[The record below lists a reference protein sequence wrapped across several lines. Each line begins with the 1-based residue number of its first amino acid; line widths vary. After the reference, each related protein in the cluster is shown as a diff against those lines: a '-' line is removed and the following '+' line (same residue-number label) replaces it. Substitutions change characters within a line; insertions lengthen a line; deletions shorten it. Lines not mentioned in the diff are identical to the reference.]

1 VRYSSPDFYKYK
13 SLMANLKEV
22 KQRINSV
29 ISTQQITKAMKMV
42 SAAKLRRAQD
52 KIIQMRPFSQKL
64 TTILNNVS
72 AASEG
77 NTDLVYAEKRE
88 VKKVLLV
95 PITSDKGLCGAFN
108 TNVIKATNL
117 AIREQFAGAEVTI
130 MPVGKKSFEYYKK
143 SKYAL
148 IDQYSTLFHDLSIE
162 NIRIAANHAMDA
174 FVAGEF
180 DQVFLVFNEFKNV
193 ATQIIRTE
201 QFLPMAP
208 VENEG
213 ATTETDY
220 ILEPS
225 REFIIEEL
233 VPKALR
239 VQFYKA
245 ILESNASEHGARMTA
260 MDKATENA
268 GDLLKELKLMYNR
281 TRQAA
286 ITNEIL
292 EIVAGA
298 EALGGK

>member
-1 VRYSSPDFYKYK
+1 
-13 SLMANLKEV
+13 MANLKEV

-29 ISTQQITKAMKMV
+29 ISTQQITRAMKMV

-64 TTILNNVS
+64 TAILNNVS

-77 NTDLVYAEKRE
+77 STDLVYAEMRE
-88 VKKVLLV
+88 VKRVLLV

-108 TNVIKATNL
+108 SNVIKATNL
-117 AIREQFAGAEVTI
+117 GVKELFGGAAVSVLPI
-130 MPVGKKSFEYYKK
+130 GKKALEYYKK
-143 SKYAL
+143 SNFTL
-148 IDQYSTLFHDLSIE
+148 IDRYSTLFQDLSFE
-162 NIRIAANHAMDA
+162 NVREAANYVMDA
-174 FVAGEF
+174 FVEGEY
-180 DQVFLVFNEFKNV
+180 DQVILVFNEFKNV
-193 ATQIIRTE
+193 ATQIVRME

-208 VENEG
+208 TEAE
-213 ATTETDY
+213 ATGTETDY

-239 VQFYKA
+239 TQFFKA
-245 ILESNASEHGARMTA
+245 VLESNASEHGARMTA

>member
-1 VRYSSPDFYKYK
+1 MTSPDFYKYN

-77 NTDLVYAEKRE
+77 NTDLVFAEKRE

-95 PITSDKGLCGAFN
+95 AITSDKGLCGAFN

-117 AIREQFAGAEVTI
+117 TIREQFAGAEVTV
-130 MPVGKKSFEYYKK
+130 MPIGKKAFEFYKK
-143 SKYAL
+143 SKFPV
-148 IDQYSTLFHDLSIE
+148 IDQYSTLFHNLSFE
-162 NIRIAANHAMDA
+162 NVREAANYAMDG
-174 FVAGEF
+174 FVDGEF
-180 DQVFLVFNEFKNV
+180 DQVVLVFNEFKNV
-193 ATQIIRTE
+193 ATQIIRAE
-201 QFLPMAP
+201 QFLPLAP
-208 VENEG
+208 VQDEV

-239 VQFYKA
+239 TQFFKA
-245 ILESNASEHGARMTA
+245 VLESNASEHGARMTA